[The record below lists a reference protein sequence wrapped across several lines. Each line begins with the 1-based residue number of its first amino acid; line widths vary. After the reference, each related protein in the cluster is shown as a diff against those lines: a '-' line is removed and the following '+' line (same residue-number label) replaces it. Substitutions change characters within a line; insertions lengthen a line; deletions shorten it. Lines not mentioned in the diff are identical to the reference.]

1 MDDSFHEIIVK
12 ARHSGR
18 DTLKMAGLTAA
29 GLILIILTLYFS
41 PYLGGLVLLILIGIL
56 YGLYYLLRSFSREYE
71 YTITNGDLDID
82 LIIARSRRRRI
93 FSGAARTFA
102 SMEPL
107 AGGSRLPAA
116 QGQLLDC
123 RARQERGTD
132 YLIRAEYKGK
142 PVTVLFSPD
151 ETIVTQLRR
160 YNPGRI
166 RLG

>member
-56 YGLYYLLRSFSREYE
+56 YGLYYLLRSFSREYGIHH
-71 YTITNGDLDID
+71 YQW
-82 LIIARSRRRRI
+82 RSGYRSDHRP
-93 FSGAARTFA
+93 
-102 SMEPL
+102 EPAPPDFFGRGPHICLHGTL

-142 PVTVLFSPD
+142 P
-151 ETIVTQLRR
+151 
-160 YNPGRI
+160 
-166 RLG
+166 